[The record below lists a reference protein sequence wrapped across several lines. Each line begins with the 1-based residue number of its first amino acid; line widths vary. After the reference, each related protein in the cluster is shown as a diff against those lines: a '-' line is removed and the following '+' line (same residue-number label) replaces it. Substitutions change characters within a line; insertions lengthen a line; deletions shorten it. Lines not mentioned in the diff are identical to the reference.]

1 MVNYSHK
8 SLLHKLHTAKL
19 PSGHDCSN
27 FSFLLQASV
36 GIGGIVVGYAVLAGS
51 TLYEMK
57 CSREHAKELKEIS
70 DKVTVGQNYGEMLAE
85 TGSFDVLF
93 WYWVLGIWYLGIYIY
108 TYVYMYTYI
117 LSIVYWG
124 IYIYLQG
131 TLYICIY
138 IYILRIE
145 DDVILHGQS
154 S

>member
-1 MVNYSHK
+1 MNQSPPTISK
-8 SLLHKLHTAKL
+8 QIL
-19 PSGHDCSN
+19 
-27 FSFLLQASV
+27 
-36 GIGGIVVGYAVLAGS
+36 
-51 TLYEMK
+51 TLTMTFP
-57 CSREHAKELKEIS
+57 
-70 DKVTVGQNYGEMLAE
+70 TVGQNYGEMLAE